1 MRYSLFVSSIALLMT
16 SGSALAADPV
26 LSLPPEPPA
35 ATDAPFNWE
44 GPYLGVHVGYARG
57 GENDNQSQYFPD
69 PYYVPTCIPGPI
81 FADHFDVKGLLGGV
95 HAGKIW
101 QTGSLVYG
109 VEADLDYTNLKG
121 DAYFEGAKW
130 LGDQNRQA
138 YGNLAF
144 KSDIQA
150 SLRARAGY
158 AVDTWL
164 FYATG
169 GAALARGK
177 FTASGDYKGSEP
189 DSRYIPLTTSDSQTH
204 IGWTVGAG
212 IEKAFAPNLIG
223 RLEARYTDFGSKSYN
238 LGNFGEDVKADWHQA
253 TVSVGLSY
261 KF

>member
-1 MRYSLFVSSIALLMT
+1 MRRAGLDMAR
-16 SGSALAADPV
+16 
-26 LSLPPEPPA
+26 PESQ
-35 ATDAPFNWE
+35 
-44 GPYLGVHVGYARG
+44 
-57 GENDNQSQYFPD
+57 EN
-69 PYYVPTCIPGPI
+69 
-81 FADHFDVKGLLGGV
+81 LGG
-95 HAGKIW
+95 HDRI
-101 QTGSLVYG
+101 L
-109 VEADLDYTNLKG
+109 N
-121 DAYFEGAKW
+121 AKV
-130 LGDQNRQA
+130 R
-138 YGNLAF
+138 
-144 KSDIQA
+144 
-150 SLRARAGY
+150 RAGY

-212 IEKAFAPNLIG
+212 IEKAFTPNLIG